1 MTDTQNPAPDEQP
14 EAATTAPTPSPEPSI
29 AAEPVAGSPAV
40 EPVAWA
46 TAEPVE
52 PAVTAEVVDDVASQ
66 AAPAPAAEAPLA
78 PVAAELAPV
87 AAPAVPVVAETPVAA
102 YTATPTTPYAPTSD
116 AGPAFTQP
124 AAQPAPARRRSWI
137 PALAAG
143 GVLGLVLGAAGGAG
157 AGYLVANGSGSATV
171 VGTASGPST
180 ITVNDTD
187 SVNAVTAVASAAMA
201 SVVTINVTGQSAA
214 GTGSGIV
221 LDDQGHIVTNT
232 HVVTVDGTE
241 SNPTIQVTTSAGRV
255 YSAKVVGMDPLMD
268 IAVIQVTDA
277 QGLVPIEFADS
288 SKLNVGETTVAIGAP
303 LGLSGTVT
311 SGIISALD
319 RSIEVQSSAAPDSS
333 SDGSGSGGDGSQSD
347 PNDPFNYFKFDVPGS
362 SSSSSATST
371 IQLAVIQTDT
381 AINPGNSGGALLDT
395 DGKLI
400 GMNVAIATA
409 SSSSSS
415 DGQSGSIGVGFA
427 IPSNVVER
435 VANELIS
442 TGTATHGLLGASVS
456 DVGDDPAQADAGV
469 LGASIVELSS
479 GGAAEQAGLKVGDII
494 TSVNGVPI
502 TGKTDATAQIR
513 TYAAGSKVEIGYD
526 RDGKAYTVEVTLGSL
541 GS

>member
-1 MTDTQNPAPDEQP
+1 MTDTQNPGSEEQP
-14 EAATTAPTPSPEPSI
+14 EAAA
-29 AAEPVAGSPAV
+29 AGSPGSP
-40 EPVAWA
+40 ESSPI
-46 TAEPVE
+46 AEPAADA
-52 PAVTAEVVDDVASQ
+52 PAVAEQPPAP
-66 AAPAPAAEAPLA
+66 AEPPAPAAADLVAPA
-78 PVAAELAPV
+78 AAE
-87 AAPAVPVVAETPVAA
+87 AAPAEAPAAVAATPPVPVVPEPAVVAYA
-102 YTATPTTPYAPTSD
+102 APALAPYVATTD
-116 AGPAFTQP
+116 AGPAFTQQHP
-124 AAQPAPARRRSWI
+124 AQPAPARRRGWI

-157 AGYLVANGSGSATV
+157 AGYLVANGSGNATV
-171 VGTASGPST
+171 VGTAAGPST

-187 SVNAVTAVASAAMA
+187 HVNAVTAVATAAMA
-201 SVVTINVTGQSAA
+201 SVVTINVTGQNAA
-214 GTGSGIV
+214 GTGSGVV

-255 YSAKVVGMDPLMD
+255 YAAKVVGMDPLMD

-319 RSIEVQSSAAPDSS
+319 RSIEVQSSAVPDSGS
-333 SDGSGSGGDGSQSD
+333 SGDGSGDSNGDGSQSD
-347 PNDPFNYFKFDVPGS
+347 PNDPFNYFRFNVPGS

-400 GMNVAIATA
+400 GINVAIATA

-415 DGQSGSIGVGFA
+415 EGQSGSIGVGFA
-427 IPSNVVER
+427 IPSNVVQR
-435 VANELIS
+435 IADELIS
-442 TGTATHGLLGASVS
+442 DGTATHGLLGASVA
-456 DVGDDPAQADAGV
+456 DVADDPAQKDAGV

-479 GGAAEQAGLKVGDII
+479 GGAAEKAGLEVGDII
-494 TSVNGVPI
+494 TSVGGVPI

-513 TYAAGSKVEIGYD
+513 TYAAGSQVEIGYD
-526 RDGKAYTVEVTLGSL
+526 RGGKAYTVEVTLGSL